1 MINKQKLWFLTL
13 FCIILVLSA
22 YYVAIPAS
30 SFSNLLPEKETESS
44 TVNTTIEDSLMVL
57 RVTDEEETLNEI
69 NELEKSLLD
78 TTVSAEDKNNAYEK
92 LQILNTNKGKEN
104 ALESL
109 ILKEYNIKSFI
120 KIKDDN
126 ISVTISSKDNS
137 YEKANKIIRTIQNEF
152 KEKKYITVK
161 YQ

>member
-44 TVNTTIEDSLMVL
+44 TVNTTIEDSLMAL